1 MYTKRSDDTVRI
13 HLIKDPGEAEV
24 YSDILT
30 RRHYLASSAYNRNTI
45 VHVARRGRMDVAI
58 LTWERETRHR
68 FGTRDQLIGWTRGQK
83 EQRHRYCI
91 ENRRFL
97 MLEEGSTNLAS
108 HILAQSV
115 GRLGEDARG
124 HYGHDVL
131 LAETFVDPSRGYEGT
146 CYKGAGWT
154 EVGLTKGGHGRES
167 WSKKLYFVKELK
179 QDALVKLRA
188 PELSAADTTNPRQS
202 VLFLEQL
209 DIKGLKERLEK
220 VPDYRK
226 NLSCY
231 SLVTLLALIVAA
243 VLCGATNAKEV
254 SRWVSSLS
262 LEFLKTLGCRRAPS
276 HTTLWRVI
284 TNIGHTALCQAL
296 CGWLAEQSKGLHI
309 APEFRHLC
317 LDGKTLRAGSKAHG
331 SQLHV
336 VTMIEA
342 ISKTIMDQRLTDN
355 KSNEIPKVVEMLRD
369 TPIDAETVVT
379 ADAMHTQRKTAD
391 TIQKKTVGTH
401 SPSKTISPTCAKR
414 SLMTLPHK
422 PGLSRTL
429 RRIMTTGA

>member
-1 MYTKRSDDTVRI
+1 MYTKRTDDTVRI
-13 HLIKDPGEAEV
+13 HVIKDPGEAEV

-30 RRHYLASSAYNRNTI
+30 RKHYLRSSAYSRRTI
-45 VHVARRGRMDVAI
+45 VHVARRGREDVAI
-58 LTWERETRHR
+58 LTWESETRHR
-68 FGTRDQLIGWTRGQK
+68 FGTRDRLIGWTDGQK
-83 EQRHRYCI
+83 AQRHRYCI

-97 MLEEGSTNLAS
+97 MLEEGSANLAS

-115 GRLGEDARG
+115 ARLSEDARRQ
-124 HYGHDVL
+124 YGHDVL

-146 CYKGAGWT
+146 CYKAAGWT
-154 EVGLTKGGHGRES
+154 EAGLTKGGHGRES
-167 WSKKLYFVKELK
+167 WSKKLYYVKELK

-188 PELSAADTTNPRQS
+188 PELSAADTINPRQS

-220 VPDYRK
+220 IPDYRK

-231 SLVTLLALIVAA
+231 PLVTLLALIVAA
-243 VLCGATNAKEV
+243 VLSGATNAKEV

-262 LEFLKTLGCRRAPS
+262 TEFLKTLGCRRAPS

-284 TNIGHTALCQAL
+284 TNIGHAALCKEL
-296 CGWLAEQSKGLHI
+296 CGWLAEQSKGLHL
-309 APEFRHLC
+309 ASGFRHLS

-342 ISKTIMDQRLTDN
+342 VSKTVMDQRLTDD
-355 KSNEIPKVVEMLRD
+355 KSNEIPKVAEMLRE
-369 TPIDAETVVT
+369 TPIDAQTVVT
-379 ADAMHTQRKTAD
+379 ADALHTQRETAE
-391 TIQKKTVGTH
+391 TIVKKTVGTFLRPRTT
-401 SPSKTISPTCAKR
+401 SGTCARR
-414 SLMTLPHK
+414 SLKGRPRK
-422 PGLSRTL
+422 PGLSRAL
-429 RRIMTTGA
+429 QRIMTMDA